1 MKITFETSGKTV
13 TWNLDGDD
21 EEVLKQVL
29 NITGCARVFNVSRD
43 VIAHRVYRK
52 KMPVLLAL
60 ATEESE
66 QD

>member
-1 MKITFETSGKTV
+1 MKITFQTDSNFV
-13 TWNLDGDD
+13 VWNLDGDD
-21 EEVLKQVL
+21 EILKQIL

-60 ATEESE
+60 ATEEIE
-66 QD
+66 